1 MCSYFPSFK
10 GHNEITSSGNL
21 RSTTVSVDQFH
32 EIVKRISTSR
42 WLWFSVLEDY
52 EVRLTTDNVVSK
64 ESAFS
69 SLRYRESSLRYNC
82 KIVVTQYILAGLRR
96 SYWLAL
102 ISANYRLKRNCT
114 FGKVDSTI
122 SIIN

>member
-1 MCSYFPSFK
+1 M
-10 GHNEITSSGNL
+10 TSSGNL

-32 EIVKRISTSR
+32 EIAKRISTSR

-69 SLRYRESSLRYNC
+69 SLRYRGSSLRYNR
-82 KIVVTQYILAGLRR
+82 KIVATQYILAGLRR
-96 SYWLAL
+96 ILKLLKLAL
-102 ISANYRLKRNCT
+102 ISADYRLSRNCT
-114 FGKVDSTI
+114 FGKVHSTI